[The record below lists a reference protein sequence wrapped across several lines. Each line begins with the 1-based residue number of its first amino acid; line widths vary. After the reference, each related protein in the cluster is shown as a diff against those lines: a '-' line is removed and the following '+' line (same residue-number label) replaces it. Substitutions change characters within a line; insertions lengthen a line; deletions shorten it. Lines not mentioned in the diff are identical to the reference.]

1 MTRVFLDTDVII
13 DFLTDRKPFSESA
26 SLLFNRIDR
35 KEISG
40 YTSSQ
45 SISNL
50 YYILRKYGSHKRVI
64 QALKELNTF
73 IGILP
78 VNQKII
84 RNAMQSGFTD
94 LEDAIQYYCAESGYV
109 DAIITRNIRD
119 YKEAKLPVVSPETLV
134 GRDA

>member
-1 MTRVFLDTDVII
+1 MIRVFIDTDVII

-26 SLLFNRIDR
+26 ALLFNRID
-35 KEISG
+35 KNEISG

-64 QALKELNTF
+64 QVLAELNRI

-78 VNQKII
+78 VNQKTI
-84 RNAMQSGFTD
+84 RMAMQSGFND
-94 LEDAIQYYCAESGYV
+94 LEDAIQYYCADLGHM
-109 DAIITRNIRD
+109 DAFVTRNVRD
-119 YKEAKLPVVSPETLV
+119 YKEAKLPVVSPETLEY
-134 GRDA
+134 RDA

>member
-1 MTRVFLDTDVII
+1 MTKVFIDTDVII

-26 SLLFNRIDR
+26 SVLFNRLDK

-50 YYILRKYGSHKRVI
+50 YYILRKYGSHKRVV
-64 QALKELNTF
+64 QALKELNAF
-73 IGILP
+73 VGILP

-84 RNAMQSGFTD
+84 RSAMQSGFND
-94 LEDAIQYYCAESGYV
+94 LEDAIQYYCAESGHV
-109 DAIITRNIRD
+109 DAIITRNVRD
-119 YKEAKLPVVSPETLV
+119 YKEARIPVMSPETLEY
-134 GRDA
+134 RDT